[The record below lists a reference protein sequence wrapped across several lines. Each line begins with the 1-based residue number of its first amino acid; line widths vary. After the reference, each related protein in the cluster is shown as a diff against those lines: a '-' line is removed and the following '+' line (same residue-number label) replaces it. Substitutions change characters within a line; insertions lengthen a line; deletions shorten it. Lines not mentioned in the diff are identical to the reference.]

1 MLRDIDHSLPAAQR
15 TLFRVLA
22 REAGKVGT
30 LFLIILYVNCYC
42 GMVDYSLAS
51 GHGAVH
57 WRGRPDRK
65 STRLNSSHTVIS
77 YAVFCLKKKKMTEV
91 RRQLLPLLLGHLSQL
106 VSEILHVAARLLRI
120 PVRVAVTPGR
130 QLAQRTRQIRALGG
144 A

>member
-42 GMVDYSLAS
+42 GMVGYSLAS

-57 WRGRPDRK
+57 WRGRPDRIRRRPRGDHSCEIANQAENERQAGQ
-65 STRLNSSHTVIS
+65 ST
-77 YAVFCLKKKKMTEV
+77 
-91 RRQLLPLLLGHLSQL
+91 QD
-106 VSEILHVAARLLRI
+106 
-120 PVRVAVTPGR
+120 
-130 QLAQRTRQIRALGG
+130 RTRPAASVR
-144 A
+144 